1 MVSSKKYWLS
11 INSVRYIIIQTQ
23 FYYENKKNKNKSDHH
38 SLLFVFQK
46 INKDNAWNLQLIDF
60 MSSMLRR
67 HDARM
72 ENLQTAST
80 VVDASARIYSF
91 RVDAVHFDV
100 LKMAGGL
107 SKAAQ
112 VIFSQEMLKNGN
124 ILYANVPCWKL

>member
-1 MVSSKKYWLS
+1 MWF
-11 INSVRYIIIQTQ
+11 Q
-23 FYYENKKNKNKSDHH
+23 F
-38 SLLFVFQK
+38 FQK

-67 HDARM
+67 HDSRM

-100 LKMAGGL
+100 MKMAGGL

-112 VIFSQEMLKNGN
+112 VIFL
-124 ILYANVPCWKL
+124 L